1 MKKIFLF
8 LLSAFFLFSCS
19 QENIDQLSES
29 ENYNA
34 RKSENIY
41 VCTADFYEGNDFPS
55 NQKAAILKTK
65 KWEDESIITIKFLN
79 GSPSL
84 EDKVMKYVLEWGK
97 LINLEFRKNP
107 RGNADIKVAFKWNGD
122 KTSWSYHGIDSKTI
136 LQDQPSMNFGWLDE
150 STSEEEFRRV
160 VLHEFGHA
168 LGLVH
173 EHLHPINNIQWNKD
187 VVYAYYAQQG
197 WNKATVDRNIFN
209 KFTTTQTNYSTYDK
223 YSIMH
228 YDIPS
233 SHTLNNYSV
242 GINNVLSQKD
252 IEFISQQYPIKTAKN
267 ALFYG
272 KDHIKVGE
280 FRTSENGVYS
290 LTLENTGDLILRKNN
305 NTILWSIETGYNDVT
320 AVSISIVRFQINLD
334 FKLSSISR
342 PLSVPLYIGDRISY
356 DSSLNLRIENNGNL
370 VLDTGNKI
378 IWKSNTD
385 GK

>member
-1 MKKIFLF
+1 
-8 LLSAFFLFSCS
+8 
-19 QENIDQLSES
+19 
-29 ENYNA
+29 
-34 RKSENIY
+34 
-41 VCTADFYEGNDFPS
+41 
-55 NQKAAILKTK
+55 
-65 KWEDESIITIKFLN
+65 
-79 GSPSL
+79 
-84 EDKVMKYVLEWGK
+84 
-97 LINLEFRKNP
+97 
-107 RGNADIKVAFKWNGD
+107 
-122 KTSWSYHGIDSKTI
+122 
-136 LQDQPSMNFGWLDE
+136 
-150 STSEEEFRRV
+150 
-160 VLHEFGHA
+160 
-168 LGLVH
+168 
-173 EHLHPINNIQWNKD
+173 
-187 VVYAYYAQQG
+187 
-197 WNKATVDRNIFN
+197 
-209 KFTTTQTNYSTYDK
+209 
-223 YSIMH
+223 MH

-280 FRTSENGVYS
+280 SRTSENGVYS

-334 FKLSSISR
+334 FKLSSIIR